1 MCEENG
7 WKFCGKFC
15 RKKRTRVHRIRPY
28 CDRQM
33 REKSILF
40 STQRKQKWDEI
51 VAKTTHNSLHFTNS
65 RKRWRCGD
73 EVQHFSTRAQTQAC
87 VRWWVEWEYLNSTSC
102 PLLLMEEEKTTRLCA
117 YLKSSRL
124 FSDVDAPLSYSSS
137 SRLVVYPDC
146 CYSWLPH
153 ISLLRELFTSFLMLL
168 ETTTKQPND
177 LVHPLMPLPH
187 SLTTCVLSFTR
198 RVEVLRFASALSLSH
213 SAALALCPPP
223 HHQLHP
229 QSYAR
234 KFCAVFEDFLNQHS

>member
-1 MCEENG
+1 MCMVRQYV
-7 WKFCGKFC
+7 WRKWLDILRKVLWFFQSYVARQRCC
-15 RKKRTRVHRIRPY
+15 RKKGTRVHRIRPY

-40 STQRKQKWDEI
+40 STQRKQRWDEI
-51 VAKTTHNSLHFTNS
+51 VVKTTHNSLYFTNS

-87 VRWWVEWEYLNSTSC
+87 VRWWVEWEYLSSTSC

-153 ISLLRELFTSFLMLL
+153 ISPCENFSLLFF
-168 ETTTKQPND
+168 N
-177 LVHPLMPLPH
+177 
-187 SLTTCVLSFTR
+187 
-198 RVEVLRFASALSLSH
+198 
-213 SAALALCPPP
+213 AA
-223 HHQLHP
+223 
-229 QSYAR
+229 
-234 KFCAVFEDFLNQHS
+234 